1 MEVTVLFGYVRPVS
15 AELKVKEYELYRAVY
30 CGLCEALGKNVTCA
44 SRLSLSYDFVFLA
57 LVRMAL
63 EKEVGAVERHRCLAH
78 PTKKR
83 AVITKSAQLDYCA
96 KISAVLTY
104 HKLRDDIADS
114 RGFKRFGARLLLPA
128 AKRMKKRAH
137 FDKSAEEY
145 IKSKL
150 TELAELEAAGCDS
163 VDRAAEPF
171 GQLMAYI
178 TSYGFDRESNSF
190 KIASEIGRSIGR
202 FIYIA
207 DAVDDL
213 EDDIKNGSYNPFRM
227 MYKDGKDG
235 LSRDIESVRFAM
247 TMELTRIEAAVGLT
261 DFDGVFE
268 YGEIIKN
275 IIYLGLVECR
285 DRVLGKYIQAGTPDN
300 SMEKNNV

>member
-1 MEVTVLFGYVRPVS
+1 MEVTGLFGYVKPVS

-30 CGLCEALGKNVTCA
+30 CGLCEALGKNVTCT

-57 LVRMAL
+57 LVRMSL
-63 EKEVGAVERHRCLAH
+63 QKEVGAVERHQCLAH

-83 AVITKSAQLDYCA
+83 AVITKSSQLDYCA

-128 AKRMKKRAH
+128 GKRMKKRAR
-137 FDKSAEEY
+137 FDSAAEEY

-150 TELAELEAAGCDS
+150 GELAELEAAGCDS

-178 TSYGFDRESNSF
+178 CSYGFESDSANY

-213 EDDIKNGSYNPFRM
+213 EDDIKNGSYNPFHM
-227 MYKDGKDG
+227 MYKDGKDR
-235 LSRDIESVRFAM
+235 LCRDIESVRFAM
-247 TMELTRIEAAVGLT
+247 TMELTRIEAAVGLI
-261 DFDGVFE
+261 DFDGIFE

-285 DRVLGKYIQAGTPDN
+285 DRVLGKYMSENTPTDD
-300 SMEKNNV
+300 MENINK